1 MEIFITPAQGCT
13 LDAKSLYLQSN
24 DDSRLSAV
32 QVGESVR
39 VIIEDKQPQPMSN
52 GVKKKFKELED
63 KIDDLTI
70 NFQEKLGSHKGFYQ
84 KYSDNLTETIN
95 RLSK

>member
-1 MEIFITPAQGCT
+1 MKNRSTDVEYYFDPE
-13 LDAKSLYLQSN
+13 LHKS
-24 DDSRLSAV
+24 
-32 QVGESVR
+32 
-39 VIIEDKQPQPMSN
+39 KQPMSN